1 MRRMKLLCA
10 ALVLLG
16 LVNASTS
23 WAGGGHG
30 HHHGGHHHHGHHHG
44 HHHHG
49 GGWGG
54 FGLGLGMGILGYG
67 VGSIARTP
75 YYPPAYG
82 YPPAGYG
89 ANYGYRPNYGYAPV
103 APVVLPPSPPPI
115 YIQQEVVQVQPPVQ
129 AANSQGTNYWHYCRK
144 PDGYYPYVKS
154 CPDGWLQVAP
164 EPRQ

>member
-1 MRRMKLLCA
+1 MKLLCA

-16 LVNASTS
+16 PVNANTS

-30 HHHGGHHHHGHHHG
+30 HHHHHGGHHHHGHHHY
-44 HHHHG
+44 G

-67 VGSIARTP
+67 IGSMARAP
-75 YYPPAYG
+75 YYPPSYG
-82 YPPAGYG
+82 YPSVGYG
-89 ANYGYRPNYGYAPV
+89 ANYGYPPNYGYAPV
-103 APVVLPPSPPPI
+103 APIGLPPSAPPI

-129 AANSQGTNYWHYCRK
+129 GPNSQGTSYWHYCRQ
-144 PDGYYPYVKS
+144 PEGYYPYIKN
-154 CPDGWLQVAP
+154 CPGGWLQVAP

>member
-1 MRRMKLLCA
+1 MRKMRLLCA

-16 LVNASTS
+16 PIHSNTS

-30 HHHGGHHHHGHHHG
+30 HHHHGHHHHG

-67 VGSIARTP
+67 IGSMPRVP
-75 YYPPAYG
+75 YYPPSYG
-82 YPPAGYG
+82 YPPVGYG

-115 YIQQEVVQVQPPVQ
+115 YIQQEVVQVQPPAQ
-129 AANSQGTNYWHYCRK
+129 GTNSQGTNYWHYCRK
-144 PDGYYPYVKS
+144 PEGYYPYVKS
-154 CPDGWLQVAP
+154 CPEGWLQVAP

>member
-1 MRRMKLLCA
+1 MKLLCA

-16 LVNASTS
+16 PVNANTS

-30 HHHGGHHHHGHHHG
+30 HHHHHHGGHHHYGHHHY
-44 HHHHG
+44 G

-67 VGSIARTP
+67 IGSMARAP
-75 YYPPAYG
+75 YYPPSYG
-82 YPPAGYG
+82 YPPVGYG
-89 ANYGYRPNYGYAPV
+89 ANYGYPPNYGYAPV
-103 APVVLPPSPPPI
+103 APIGLPPSAPPI

-129 AANSQGTNYWHYCRK
+129 GSNSQGTSYWHYCRQ
-144 PDGYYPYVKS
+144 PEGYYPYIKN
-154 CPDGWLQVAP
+154 CPGGWLQVAP

>member
-16 LVNASTS
+16 PVNANTS

-30 HHHGGHHHHGHHHG
+30 HHHHHGGHHHHGHHHY
-44 HHHHG
+44 G

-67 VGSIARTP
+67 IGSMARAP
-75 YYPPAYG
+75 YYPPSYG
-82 YPPAGYG
+82 YPPIGYG
-89 ANYGYRPNYGYAPV
+89 ANYGYPPNYGYAPV
-103 APVVLPPSPPPI
+103 APIGLPPSAPPI

-129 AANSQGTNYWHYCRK
+129 GPNSQGTSYWHYCRQ
-144 PDGYYPYVKS
+144 PEGYYPYIKN
-154 CPDGWLQVAP
+154 CPGGWLQVAP

>member
-1 MRRMKLLCA
+1 MKLLCA

-16 LVNASTS
+16 PVNANTS

-30 HHHGGHHHHGHHHG
+30 HHHHHPGGHHHYGHHHY
-44 HHHHG
+44 G

-67 VGSIARTP
+67 IGSMARAP
-75 YYPPAYG
+75 YYPPSYG
-82 YPPAGYG
+82 YPPVGYG
-89 ANYGYRPNYGYAPV
+89 ANYGYPPNYGYAPV
-103 APVVLPPSPPPI
+103 APIGLPPSAPPI

-129 AANSQGTNYWHYCRK
+129 GSNSQGTSYWHYCRQ
-144 PDGYYPYVKS
+144 PEGYYPYIKN
-154 CPDGWLQVAP
+154 CPGGWLQVAP